1 MQEFNRKKFEELI
14 LLIARE
20 CEDHNYFGATKLNKI
35 LFFADFGAYSEL
47 GKSITGAEYI
57 AIEHGPVPRLLK
69 PIRHQM
75 LSNGDIRLERRGN
88 QERIVPKRQVD
99 ENLFSAAEAQ
109 IVFSVIRE
117 LESSNADSVS
127 DLSHKF
133 LGWQAGWA
141 ERLETGSSPTI
152 PYESVFVSNR
162 RPTVA
167 EISEVAP
174 MAKEHGWSFK

>member
-20 CEDHNYFGATKLNKI
+20 CQGHTYFGTTKLNKI

-47 GKSITGAEYI
+47 GKSITGAEYMG
-57 AIEHGPVPRLLK
+57 IEHGPVPRLLK
-69 PIRHQM
+69 PTREQM
-75 LSNGDIRLERRGN
+75 ISNGDIRLEKRGN
-88 QERIVPKRQVD
+88 QERIVPRRNV
-99 ENLFSAAEAQ
+99 EEALFSATEAQ
-109 IVFSVIRE
+109 IIFSVIRE
-117 LESSNADSVS
+117 LESANADSVS

-141 ERLETGSSPTI
+141 EQLATGRSPTI

-162 RPTVA
+162 RPTDT
-167 EISEVAP
+167 EISEVVP
-174 MAKEHGWSFK
+174 VAKEHGWSFK